1 MSGRVDNDINSVLL
15 VQKLFERE
23 IEVQGKVASLRSY
36 RGHPPY
42 P

>member
-1 MSGRVDNDINSVLL
+1 MPGRVDKDINSVLL

-23 IEVQGKVASLRSY
+23 IEVQGEVASLRSY
-36 RGHPPY
+36 RWHPPC